1 MDTKPFTAKC
11 HCGAVTLTA
20 TRAPFLQL
28 VCHCQQCRDVAKTPS
43 TGFAMFKRSD
53 VSVQGELRVHPF
65 VADSGAN
72 TTRQSCAACGDMMI
86 DTTEGF
92 PKMLGVVAD
101 RLEPPFQFAPSCHLW
116 TENAVAP
123 VTAPPGV
130 AVHPRG
136 MP

>member
-1 MDTKPFTAKC
+1 MTT
-11 HCGAVTLTA
+11 TLTA
-20 TRAPFLQL
+20 RCRCGQVTATAARPPFLQL

-53 VSVQGELRVHPF
+53 VTVTGERTVHRF

-72 TTRQSCAACGDMMI
+72 TTRETCPSCGDMMF

-101 RLEPPFQFAPSCHLW
+101 RLGPPFQFAPSCHLW

-123 VTAPPGV
+123 VTAPAGV
-130 AVHPRG
+130 GVFPHG
-136 MP
+136 MPA